1 MLSSKFSHVL
11 KFNPVPS
18 ADREAKY
25 DAEIEGEK
33 MKKIKFHT
41 FEKSK
46 ETLKYIKEAGLEN
59 EIGANIVT
67 ERNYKIRKIV
77 GYGATS
83 VVYKASH

>member
-1 MLSSKFSHVL
+1 MLSTKFSHVL
-11 KFNPVPS
+11 KYNPVPS
-18 ADREAKY
+18 FADGKC
-25 DAEIEGEK
+25 DVEIDGEK
-33 MKKIKFHT
+33 FKRIKFHT

-59 EIGANIVT
+59 EIGASIIT